1 MVMPE
6 ADIFKDQKK
15 IRRAEYIT
23 PPNVIKRKVGSGGID
38 PEIIV
43 KAQQNLEENTVDFKP
58 IATEL
63 IAALDKGLQDTTNG
77 AIKGEAA
84 IEAMLYPAMQ
94 LKAQGAMF
102 HFPLVS
108 EISDILV
115 SFLETVTIPPSES
128 ALEIVDAHKLA
139 IGVVISSNMTGRPT
153 MQGQELKTSLMEA
166 CIRYYKTQKV

>member
-23 PPNVIKRKVGSGGID
+23 PPNAIKRKVGSGGLAHEVI
-38 PEIIV
+38 EQ
-43 KAQQNLEENTVDFKP
+43 AQQKLEENTVDFKP
-58 IATEL
+58 IAADL
-63 IAALDKGLQDTTNG
+63 LNALDIGLQNTING
-77 AIKGEAA
+77 AIKGEPAV
-84 IEAMLYPAMQ
+84 EAMLYPAMQ

-115 SFLETVTIPPSES
+115 SFLETVTIPPSDA

-139 IGVVISSNMTGRPT
+139 IGVVISSNMTGRGNP
-153 MQGQELKTSLMEA
+153 QGQELKTSLMDA
-166 CIRYYKTQKV
+166 CIRYYKTQKA

>member
-1 MVMPE
+1 MPE

-38 PEIIV
+38 PGLID
-43 KAQQNLEENTVDFKP
+43 KAQQAIEENTVDFKP

-63 IAALDKGLQDTTNG
+63 IAILGKGYQDTVNG
-77 AIKGEAA
+77 TLQGEAA
-84 IEAMLYPAMQ
+84 IESMLYPAMQ

-115 SFLETVTIPPSES
+115 NFLETVTLPPSES

-139 IGVVISSNMTGRPT
+139 IGVVISSNMTGRT
-153 MQGQELKTSLMEA
+153 SAQGQELKTSLMEA